1 MTTWRSKT
9 EWLLGRLAAGFLT
22 IFLVTLLIFVATRA
36 LPGDIA
42 RIILG
47 REATADQIAVL
58 HRQLGL
64 DRPLAMQYLGWLGGA
79 LRGDFG
85 LSSISRMPVVDLF
98 LPRMLNTF
106 TLVIVSMALTVPL
119 SILGGVITA
128 YWRDG
133 WLDRI
138 LLGISAGLNALP
150 DFIVGMLLVIVF
162 STNVF
167 HILPAV
173 SMLTPGEMPWRQP
186 LALVLPVTVLTLLN
200 TAYLYRLIR
209 ACVIEVLGSEYVQ
222 MAILKGLSARRV
234 LLRHALPNAVPPAI
248 QAMAN
253 VFAFSVGSV
262 VVLEYLFGFPGI
274 GTGLTEAVANRDV
287 PAVQF
292 VVLLIACVFVLSNM
306 AADIVT
312 AWISPPS
319 KGRGQ

>member
-150 DFIVGMLLVIVF
+150 DFIVGMLLVRR
-162 STNVF
+162 T
-167 HILPAV
+167 PAHRWFGAV
-173 SMLTPGEMPWRQP
+173 ER
-186 LALVLPVTVLTLLN
+186 LVY
-200 TAYLYRLIR
+200 AGIF
-209 ACVIEVLGSEYVQ
+209 
-222 MAILKGLSARRV
+222 V
-234 LLRHALPNAVPPAI
+234 LL
-248 QAMAN
+248 
-253 VFAFSVGSV
+253 FATGVT
-262 VVLEYLFGFPGI
+262 LF
-274 GTGLTEAVANRDV
+274 
-287 PAVQF
+287 
-292 VVLLIACVFVLSNM
+292 
-306 AADIVT
+306 
-312 AWISPPS
+312 
-319 KGRGQ
+319 